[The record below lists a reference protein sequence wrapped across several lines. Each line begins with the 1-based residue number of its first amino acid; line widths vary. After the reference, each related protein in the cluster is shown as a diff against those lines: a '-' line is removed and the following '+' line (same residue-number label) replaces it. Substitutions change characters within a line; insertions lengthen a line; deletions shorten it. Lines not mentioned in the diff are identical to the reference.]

1 MKTLVIPDIN
11 VLEFLIRKIRNET
24 MITLQN
30 YTSEE
35 IDLFSIH
42 SIIKSGDFY
51 NMRLP
56 RLQILPASF
65 SLQAKFI

>member
-11 VLEFLIRKIRNET
+11 ALEFLIRKTRNET

-35 IDLFSIH
+35 IDLFSVH

-51 NMRLP
+51 FQQVLFYWKCHRNGKM
-56 RLQILPASF
+56 
-65 SLQAKFI
+65 

>member
-1 MKTLVIPDIN
+1 
-11 VLEFLIRKIRNET
+11 

-35 IDLFSIH
+35 IDLFSVH

-51 NMRLP
+51 LHGSSGRLSMIKKEN
-56 RLQILPASF
+56 RYI
-65 SLQAKFI
+65 KC

>member
-1 MKTLVIPDIN
+1 
-11 VLEFLIRKIRNET
+11 

-35 IDLFSIH
+35 IDLFSVH

-56 RLQILPASF
+56 RLQILAASF
-65 SLQAKFI
+65 SLQAKLIDTTSHQKLSVLNDLVFY